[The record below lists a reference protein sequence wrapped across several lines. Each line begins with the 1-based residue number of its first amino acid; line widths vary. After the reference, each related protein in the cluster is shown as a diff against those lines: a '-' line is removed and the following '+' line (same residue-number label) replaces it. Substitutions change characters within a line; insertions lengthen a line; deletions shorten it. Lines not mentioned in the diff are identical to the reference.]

1 MIEIKK
7 IDDISVLSLVKNYL
21 YMKELIVS
29 EKVYGLLKD
38 YMYKGYVT
46 TNGIFIKLGAT
57 LSKKQFEKLKIQ
69 GNSKN
74 LFVNLSNFSL
84 YDEYV
89 KIREYVTTA
98 IKIKKIEEIKDN
110 KINYFILDMDK
121 NNKFYL
127 KGEYTYKNRK
137 YKINISDIKIFNQ
150 DRYEDDSVVTQ
161 AGGNRLRVSISGN
174 NCISGCKFC
183 DFEAGHKNY
192 NKEFLNKDR
201 MEEIINKIHEKLNG
215 NQKKVKNLFIT
226 GGNPDIYDLE
236 KWTNF
241 LEESIKTFKKYVP
254 EGNVD
259 VMLTPRG
266 FKKYVYKEDRS
277 KMYYKYI
284 KHLKE
289 IGVNTISPNIEL
301 WKQDKLNIFCPS
313 NGKKLNTT
321 KAEIGCD
328 GYIDFIKLGIDVFG
342 KYNVRT
348 ALIVGLNTNKEIEE
362 AIDYFLKI
370 GCFVV
375 LSPFKTNNKELKHL
389 EPDIDSL
396 IHLGNYLD
404 EKLEDILRFCKKE
417 EKIMYRK
424 RINNS
429 LNAHNTHNTANFCC
443 KKELDSLE
451 KVVS

>member
-29 EKVYGLLKD
+29 EKVYKLLKD
-38 YMYKGYVT
+38 YMCRGYIT
-46 TNGIFIKLGAT
+46 TNGIFIKLGAS
-57 LSKKQFEKLKIQ
+57 LSKKQFENLKRQ
-69 GNSKN
+69 GNSDN
-74 LFVNLSNFSL
+74 LFINLNNFSS
-84 YDEYV
+84 YSEYV

-98 IKIKKIEEIKDN
+98 IKIKKIEEVEGN
-110 KINYFILDMDK
+110 SINYFILNIDK
-121 NNKFYL
+121 NNKFHL
-127 KGEYTYKNRK
+127 KGEYTYKNKK

-150 DRYEDDSVVTQ
+150 DKYEDDFVVTQ
-161 AGGNRLRVSISGN
+161 AGENRLRVSISGN

-183 DFEAGHKNY
+183 DFGKEYKKY
-192 NKEFLNKDR
+192 KKEFLNKDR
-201 MEEIINKIHEKLNG
+201 MEEIANKIHKKLNG

-226 GGNPDIYDLE
+226 GGNPDICDLE

-266 FKKYVYKEDRS
+266 FKKYVYKKDRS

-284 KHLKE
+284 KHLKK
-289 IGVNTISPNIEL
+289 IGVNTISPNMEL
-301 WKQDKLNIFCPS
+301 WKQEKLNIFCSS

-321 KAEIGCD
+321 KSEIGCD
-328 GYIDFIKLGIDVFG
+328 GYIDFIKISIKVFG

-362 AIDYFLKI
+362 AIDYLLKI

-375 LSPFKTNNKELKHL
+375 LSPFKTNSKALKHL
-389 EPDIDSL
+389 QPDINSL

-404 EKLEDILRFCKKE
+404 EKLENILRFGRKE
-417 EKIMYRK
+417 EKVMYRK

-443 KKELDSLE
+443 KKELDE
-451 KVVS
+451 Y